1 MFIAPL
7 IANAGSLFNHLQEI
21 NGIYSISIFS
31 IIIGYVTKRVPAIAA
46 KFGLVSGC
54 LLYIIG

>member
-46 KFGLVSGC
+46 KFGLAVY
-54 LLYIIG
+54 YIL